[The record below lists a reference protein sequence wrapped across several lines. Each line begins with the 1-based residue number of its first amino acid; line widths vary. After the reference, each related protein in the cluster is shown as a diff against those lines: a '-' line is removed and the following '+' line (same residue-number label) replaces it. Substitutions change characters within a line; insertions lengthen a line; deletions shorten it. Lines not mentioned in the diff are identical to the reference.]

1 MELSRESPL
10 LAPEAKPFLMDAND
24 GVIMVHLEDLVRRY
38 DGDFLR
44 TFRAGHP
51 GDAPALAYGLLEGAR
66 TRHVHPFRAGA
77 GPHKAPAY
85 AGGLFI

>member
-1 MELSRESPL
+1 
-10 LAPEAKPFLMDAND
+10 
-24 GVIMVHLEDLVRRY
+24 
-38 DGDFLR
+38 
-44 TFRAGHP
+44 
-51 GDAPALAYGLLEGAR
+51 LAYGLLEGAR